1 MANNR
6 IISRKE
12 NFADWYTS
20 VINEANLVQYTDMK
34 GFTIFEP
41 NGWRIWERIRND
53 LDVKFKAMGIN
64 NLYMPL
70 LIPMSEFQ
78 KEKEH
83 VEGFAPELFTVTQIG
98 DKKLDDLL
106 VIRPTS
112 EIWFCKYFKNKIKSY
127 KDLPLLTNQW
137 TSVLRAEKNTR
148 PFLRNTEFHWHET
161 HCAFASHQDADTFA
175 KRFLDLY
182 ANFCENE
189 LCIPVIKGAKTV
201 NERFAGATM
210 TYTIESM
217 MQDGQALQSATSHV
231 LGQNFAI
238 PYDIKFQD
246 ANNQLQY
253 AYTTS
258 HGLTTRIIGAI
269 IMVHGDDNGLVLPF
283 NIAECQIKIICLFAN
298 KNPQV
303 YDYAKQIHDQLIKNY
318 RCEIIDSDKGI
329 GYLLAESEV
338 QGTPINLVV
347 GPQDL
352 QDQTFTF
359 IRRDDGVKHTT
370 KIDELDLSIEA
381 AVKEYKANLFNK
393 AKQRLDNNI
402 VMINNFDE
410 LKSVIDNKQWAK
422 CYFNGSADDE
432 QKIKELTGATA
443 RCILLEP
450 SPVTKKCFYTGQD
463 TNQIV
468 IFAKA
473 Y

>member
-1 MANNR
+1 
-6 IISRKE
+6 
-12 NFADWYTS
+12 
-20 VINEANLVQYTDMK
+20 
-34 GFTIFEP
+34 
-41 NGWRIWERIRND
+41 
-53 LDVKFKAMGIN
+53 
-64 NLYMPL
+64 
-70 LIPMSEFQ
+70 
-78 KEKEH
+78 
-83 VEGFAPELFTVTQIG
+83 
-98 DKKLDDLL
+98 
-106 VIRPTS
+106 
-112 EIWFCKYFKNKIKSY
+112 
-127 KDLPLLTNQW
+127 
-137 TSVLRAEKNTR
+137 
-148 PFLRNTEFHWHET
+148 
-161 HCAFASHQDADTFA
+161 
-175 KRFLDLY
+175 
-182 ANFCENE
+182 

-283 NIAECQIKIICLFAN
+283 NIAECQIKIICLFTN

-303 YDYAKQIHDQLIKNY
+303 YDYAKKIHDQLIKNY

-359 IRRDDGVKHTT
+359 IRRDDGVKHVS
-370 KIDELDLSIEA
+370 KIDELDISIEA

-410 LKSVIDNKQWAK
+410 LKSVINNKQ
-422 CYFNGSADDE
+422 
-432 QKIKELTGATA
+432 
-443 RCILLEP
+443 
-450 SPVTKKCFYTGQD
+450 
-463 TNQIV
+463 
-468 IFAKA
+468 
-473 Y
+473 

>member
-1 MANNR
+1 M
-6 IISRKE
+6 
-12 NFADWYTS
+12 
-20 VINEANLVQYTDMK
+20 
-34 GFTIFEP
+34 
-41 NGWRIWERIRND
+41 
-53 LDVKFKAMGIN
+53 
-64 NLYMPL
+64 
-70 LIPMSEFQ
+70 
-78 KEKEH
+78 
-83 VEGFAPELFTVTQIG
+83 
-98 DKKLDDLL
+98 
-106 VIRPTS
+106 
-112 EIWFCKYFKNKIKSY
+112 
-127 KDLPLLTNQW
+127 PLLTNQW

-175 KRFLDLY
+175 RRFLDLY

-269 IMVHGDDNGLVLPF
+269 IMVHSDDNGLVLPF

-303 YDYAKQIHDQLIKNY
+303 YDYAKKIHDQLIKNY

-352 QDQTFTF
+352 Q
-359 IRRDDGVKHTT
+359 IKLSHL
-370 KIDELDLSIEA
+370 LD
-381 AVKEYKANLFNK
+381 
-393 AKQRLDNNI
+393 
-402 VMINNFDE
+402 VMME
-410 LKSVIDNKQWAK
+410 
-422 CYFNGSADDE
+422 
-432 QKIKELTGATA
+432 
-443 RCILLEP
+443 
-450 SPVTKKCFYTGQD
+450 
-463 TNQIV
+463 
-468 IFAKA
+468 
-473 Y
+473 